1 MQAGASS
8 AVSIA
13 VKSGFVNFSND
24 FMLFSSRWS
33 GSSRG
38 DHRSPAAAP
47 TRSTFTSEHL
57 TLSVGLT
64 SAFNKVLL
72 AQNLSNRDSSF
83 NCGLMYGG
91 SVGSRDNIDYGLNG
105 KSSTSKTSQIVHRRS
120 TERFLNV
127 SCGRLEFHSK
137 TCKRPISIIQRIQIE
152 PKLFGESESFEA
164 TSREHS
170 ASSPICMN

>member
-13 VKSGFVNFSND
+13 VKSGFGNFSND

-33 GSSRG
+33 ESSRG

-72 AQNLSNRDSSF
+72 AQNLSNRDASF
-83 NCGLMYGG
+83 HCGLMYGG

-105 KSSTSKTSQIVHRRS
+105 KSSMSKTLQIVHRRS

-137 TCKRPISIIQRIQIE
+137 TCPFQLFNAFKLSLNYSEKVKALKRLLENILQARQ
-152 PKLFGESESFEA
+152 FV
-164 TSREHS
+164 
-170 ASSPICMN
+170 